1 MKNIL
6 TLRLI
11 KEKTM
16 NYSLLAIITVI
27 AILLIASV
35 LMEQE

>member
-6 TLRLI
+6 TMNLI

-16 NYSLLAIITVI
+16 NYSLLAIITAI